1 MRNTDFFGFWRGAG
15 QAASQNL
22 LIKKIITL
30 AFAVIVC
37 AVYLIPFGP
46 KGQNLPFV
54 NYFNSFES

>member
-1 MRNTDFFGFWRGAG
+1 MGICGNIDFFGFWRGAG

-46 KGQNLPFV
+46 KGPKFAFCQLF
-54 NYFNSFES
+54 